1 MRLVRTVA
9 RASRGKTI
17 GRRTYLH
24 VDALASAQ
32 DSKGLDWEARV
43 AAAEQAV
50 GVERGVR
57 FNVVRLDAE
66 SGEIALLHYAAFF
79 DDPFPA
85 LRESWRFE
93 PSTGAVGYR
102 TYADSLNPPIL
113 HRKELLLPADHPRQE
128 EYRALTGAAES
139 IGLFEETTRIGYRR
153 QWLELVQAAG
163 YRIEG
168 HALLPLGNLEGDGA
182 DRGHAQG
189 DERDGDGSD
198 GDQAVVDHARG
209 HAGDG
214 GREGHAEEHANGDQ
228 AAAGHAGA
236 ALHAGWEAARH
247 RTAMV
252 RYGFSAPIQSLAR
265 HGFLDGQHRLFDYGC
280 GRGDDLRGLRE
291 NGLEAAGWDPYFA
304 PDQPIQS
311 ADLVNLG
318 FVINVIEDFDERLE
332 ALQRAWSLAERLL
345 VVSVMLAN
353 QNDPRGTRFRDGV
366 ITQRQTF
373 QKYYTQQEIREFLVD
388 ALDEEPI
395 PVAPGVLYVF
405 RDKDAEQRFL
415 VERYR
420 SRRSRLRDPSA
431 PVPASARAPRI
442 SKRRDRRAEQY
453 AAYQA
458 PLERLWEH
466 WLNLGRSPEKADLG
480 AEDLLALTAGFG
492 TFNKALRFLEAEQ
505 RERLGDTEV
514 TALLERAE
522 AERTADLE
530 VYLALLQFER
540 RRPYKHL
547 EAGLQRDIKAFF
559 GDYQAARSAGFLR
572 LMQIADV
579 EAIADACK
587 TAAEHGLGW
596 LELDD
601 RGGAGAASESAT
613 DGASAPAS
621 GVASKPAGRTPAA
634 HFDALADRSQRRL
647 AAGEDASG
655 AHAEAPPRGA
665 LTLHSSLVE
674 QLPALLR
681 VYINAAA
688 VLYGDVHNADLIKIH
703 IGSGKLTL
711 MRFDD
716 FDGRALPRMLE
727 RVKIKLRDQDVDVFG
742 YGEVFEPPYLYRK
755 SRYINEEHPGYPEQV
770 AFDEALDQLEARGLI
785 DLSGYGPAAAELD
798 ALLARHRWEVD
809 GLRLRRVQTPPAL
822 DDPCGQFL
830 RFRDLIECGET
841 WQRLAAEAAGPADEV
856 EAELQAQ
863 VETQRQQGQGKGQG
877 QGQGQGQGRSKSRG
891 ETGIDNLPQQ
901 PESYNALLELAELVL
916 DPVIDWFGMIQLT
929 YGFCSP
935 QLARQ
940 ISGRIDPKRDQHA
953 AHERNRLGNLI
964 CPRLGAAVDFII
976 ADEDMREV
984 AQWVAENTPFDRLY
998 FYGADKPI
1006 HVSYGPE
1013 QSRQVVTM
1021 LPGPSGRL
1029 VPRTLSVEA
1038 FLTAA

>member
-1 MRLVRTVA
+1 MAL
-9 RASRGKTI
+9 ASPGKTI
-17 GRRTYLH
+17 GRRTWLH
-24 VDALASAQ
+24 VDALATLQTSNAP
-32 DSKGLDWEARV
+32 DWAGRI
-43 AAAEQAV
+43 AAAEQAA
-50 GVERGVR
+50 GVERGAG
-57 FNVVRLDAE
+57 FNVVRLDAD
-66 SGEIALLHYAAFF
+66 SGELALLHYADFF

-113 HRKELLLPADHPRQE
+113 HRKELLLPADHPRRE
-128 EYRALTGAAES
+128 EYQALTEAAES
-139 IGLFEETTRIGYRR
+139 IGLFEDTTRIGYRR
-153 QWLELVQAAG
+153 QWLELVRAKG

-168 HALLPLGNLEGDGA
+168 HALLPLGNLEANADADAGGLDSGA
-182 DRGHAQG
+182 PFG
-189 DERDGDGSD
+189 
-198 GDQAVVDHARG
+198 
-209 HAGDG
+209 
-214 GREGHAEEHANGDQ
+214 
-228 AAAGHAGA
+228 AGA
-236 ALHAGWEAARH
+236 EVRVDAVAPLHADWEAARH

-252 RYGFSAPIQSLAR
+252 RHGFSAPIQSLAR

-332 ALQRAWSLAERLL
+332 ALQRAWSLAEQLL

-366 ITQRQTF
+366 MTQRQTF
-373 QKYYTQQEIREFLVD
+373 QKYYTQQEIKEFLAD

-420 SRRSRLRDPSA
+420 RRRSRLRDPSA
-431 PVPASARAPRI
+431 PALASMRSPRAARI
-442 SKRRDRRAEQY
+442 SQRRDRRLEQY
-453 AAYQA
+453 AAHQA
-458 PLERLWEH
+458 GLERLWEQ
-466 WLNLGRSPEKADLG
+466 WLGLGRRPEKADLE
-480 AEDLLALTAGFG
+480 ATALLALTEGFG
-492 TFNKALRFLEAEQ
+492 SLGKALRFLESYQ
-505 RERLGDTEV
+505 RETLGADEV
-514 TALLERAE
+514 SALLECAE
-522 AERTADLE
+522 AERRADLE
-530 VYLALLQFER
+530 VYLALQQFER

-547 EAGLQRDIKAFF
+547 EPGLQRDIKAFF
-559 GDYQAARSAGFLR
+559 GDYSAARTAGFASLLR
-572 LMQIADV
+572 IADV
-579 EAIADACK
+579 EAIAAACRE
-587 TAAEHGLGW
+587 AAEHGLGW
-596 LELDD
+596 LELELPEAAAAASALDP
-601 RGGAGAASESAT
+601 GAAAMSAL
-613 DGASAPAS
+613 
-621 GVASKPAGRTPAA
+621 PAA
-634 HFDALADRSQRRL
+634 GMTDPSADARSGLETGVSSAQ
-647 AAGEDASG
+647 AAGS
-655 AHAEAPPRGA
+655 

-688 VLYGDVHNADLIKIH
+688 LLYGDVHNADLIKIH

-727 RVKIKLRDQDVDVFG
+727 RVKIKLRDQAVDVFG

-785 DLSGYGPAAAELD
+785 DLSGYGPAALELD
-798 ALLARHRWEVD
+798 ARLARHRWEVE
-809 GLRLRRVQTPPAL
+809 GPRLRRVRTPPAL
-822 DDPCGQFL
+822 DAPCGHYL

-841 WQRLAAEAAGPADEV
+841 WRRVMEQRVAEQRVV
-856 EAELQAQ
+856 EEA
-863 VETQRQQGQGKGQG
+863 
-877 QGQGQGQGRSKSRG
+877 S
-891 ETGIDNLPQQ
+891 IDNLPQQ
-901 PESYNALLELAELVL
+901 PESYNALLDLAEQVL
-916 DPVIDWFGMIQLT
+916 DPVIDWFGMIRLT

-935 QLARQ
+935 KLARQ
-940 ISGRIDPKRDQHA
+940 IPGRIDPKRDQHA
-953 AHERNRLGNLI
+953 AHERNRLGNLV
-964 CPRLGAAVDFII
+964 CPRLGAAADFIV
-976 ADEDMREV
+976 ADEDMLEV

-998 FYGADKPI
+998 FYGSDKPI

-1013 QSRQVVTM
+1013 QSRQLVVM
-1021 LPGPSGRL
+1021 RPGPSGRL
-1029 VPRTLSVEA
+1029 VPRICSVEA
-1038 FLTAA
+1038 FLASG

>member
-1 MRLVRTVA
+1 MDNSV
-9 RASRGKTI
+9 GKII
-17 GRRTYLH
+17 GRRTWLH
-24 VDALASAQ
+24 VDALAIVQTSTAP
-32 DSKGLDWEARV
+32 DWAGRI
-43 AAAEQAV
+43 ATAEQAA
-50 GVERGVR
+50 GVERGAS
-57 FNVVRLDAE
+57 FNVVRLDAD
-66 SGEIALLHYAAFF
+66 SGELALLHYADFF

-113 HRKELLLPADHPRQE
+113 HRKELLLPADHPRRE
-128 EYRALTGAAES
+128 EYQALTEAAES
-139 IGLFEETTRIGYRR
+139 IGLFEDTTRIGYRR
-153 QWLELVQAAG
+153 QWLELVHSKG

-168 HALLPLGNLEGDGA
+168 HALLPLGNLEADVDAGA
-182 DRGHAQG
+182 DALG
-189 DERDGDGSD
+189 
-198 GDQAVVDHARG
+198 VDSSAPLG
-209 HAGDG
+209 AS
-214 GREGHAEEHANGDQ
+214 AEVALDDV
-228 AAAGHAGA
+228 AP
-236 ALHAGWEAARH
+236 LHAGWEAARH

-280 GRGDDLRGLRE
+280 GRGDDVRGLRE
-291 NGLEAAGWDPYFA
+291 NGLAAAGWDPYFA

-353 QNDPRGTRFRDGV
+353 QNDPRGARFRDGV

-373 QKYYTQQEIREFLVD
+373 QKYYSQQEIKDFLTD

-420 SRRSRLRDPSA
+420 RRRSRLRDPS
-431 PVPASARAPRI
+431 VPASASARSPRAPRI
-442 SKRRDRRAEQY
+442 SQRRDRRLEQY
-453 AAYQA
+453 AAHQA
-458 PLERLWEH
+458 LLERLWEQ
-466 WLNLGRSPEKADLG
+466 WLSLGRRPEKADLG
-480 AEDLLALTAGFG
+480 APELLALSEGFG
-492 TFNKALRFLEAEQ
+492 SLSKALRFLEIDR
-505 RERLGDTEV
+505 RERLGEDAV
-514 TALLERAE
+514 GALLERAE
-522 AERTADLE
+522 AERVADLE
-530 VYLALLQFER
+530 VYLALQQFER

-559 GDYQAARSAGFLR
+559 GDYSAARTAGFASL
-572 LMQIADV
+572 LQIADV
-579 EAIADACK
+579 EAIAAACRE
-587 TAAEHGLGW
+587 ASEHGLGW
-596 LELDD
+596 LEIEASAATLTESDTAARRAD
-601 RGGAGAASESAT
+601 GSAARPDAVAGAAR
-613 DGASAPAS
+613 GAR
-621 GVASKPAGRTPAA
+621 VCR
-634 HFDALADRSQRRL
+634 DEALAAD
-647 AAGEDASG
+647 AGDET
-655 AHAEAPPRGA
+655 APHGS

-716 FDGRALPRMLE
+716 FDGRTLPRMLE
-727 RVKIKLRDQDVDVFG
+727 RVKIKLREQDVDVFG
-742 YGEVFEPPYLYRK
+742 YGELFEPPYLYRK
-755 SRYINEEHPGYPEQV
+755 SRFINEEHPGYPEQV

-785 DLSGYGPAAAELD
+785 DLSGYGPPAAELD
-798 ALLARHRWEVD
+798 AILARHRWEVD
-809 GLRLRRVQTPPAL
+809 GLQLRRVQTRPAL

-830 RFRDLIECGET
+830 CFRDLIECGET
-841 WQRLAAEAAGPADEV
+841 YQGLAAEAGGPADE
-856 EAELQAQ
+856 AETQAQ
-863 VETQRQQGQGKGQG
+863 AKAGGQ
-877 QGQGQGQGRSKSRG
+877 SKRRG
-891 ETGIDNLPQQ
+891 EAGIDNRPIQ
-901 PESYNALLELAELVL
+901 PESYTALLELVEQVL
-916 DPVIDWFGMIQLT
+916 DPIIDWFGMIQLT

-935 QLARQ
+935 ALARQ
-940 ISGRIDPKRDQHA
+940 IPGRIDPKRDQHA
-953 AHERNRLGNLI
+953 AHERNRLGNLV
-964 CPRLGAAVDFII
+964 CPRRGAAVDFII
-976 ADEDMREV
+976 TDEDMREV
-984 AQWVAENTPFDRLY
+984 AHWVVEHTPFDRLY

-1006 HVSYGPE
+1006 HVSHGPE
-1013 QSRQVVTM
+1013 RARQVVMM

-1038 FLTAA
+1038 FLDT

>member
-1 MRLVRTVA
+1 MALA
-9 RASRGKTI
+9 HRGKTI

-24 VDALASAQ
+24 IDALTTVQASAG
-32 DSKGLDWEARV
+32 SDWQALV
-43 AAAEQAV
+43 VAAEQAV
-50 GVERGVR
+50 GVERGVG

-66 SGEIALLHYAAFF
+66 SGEVALLHYPAFF

-93 PSTGAVGYR
+93 PATGAVGYR

-113 HRKELLLPADHPRQE
+113 HRKELLLPADHPRLE
-128 EYRALTGAAES
+128 EYQALTEAAEL
-139 IGLFEETTRIGYRR
+139 IGLFEDTTRIGYRR
-153 QWLELVQAAG
+153 QWLELVRAKG
-163 YRIEG
+163 YRFDG
-168 HALLPLGNLEGDGA
+168 HLLVPLGNVEDDGDGAGDREGDGQQ
-182 DRGHAQG
+182 D
-189 DERDGDGSD
+189 
-198 GDQAVVDHARG
+198 
-209 HAGDG
+209 
-214 GREGHAEEHANGDQ
+214 REGDRARQ
-228 AAAGHAGA
+228 ALAAGEAASHGAELEGSLYGLPEGGPAPGAGSGA
-236 ALHAGWEAARH
+236 DGARPSPAGWEAARH

-265 HGFLDGQHRLFDYGC
+265 HGFLDGQYRLFDYGC

-291 NGLEAAGWDPYFA
+291 NGLTASGWDPYFA
-304 PDQPIQS
+304 PEQPIQS

-353 QNDPRGTRFRDGV
+353 QNDPRGTCFRDGV

-373 QKYYTQQEIREFLVD
+373 QKYFTQQEIKAFLTD

-420 SRRSRLRDPSA
+420 RRRSRLRDPSA
-431 PVPASARAPRI
+431 PASASVRSARAPRI
-442 SKRRDRRAEQY
+442 SQRRDRRLEQY
-453 AAYQA
+453 AAHQA
-458 PLERLWEH
+458 LLERLWEQ
-466 WLNLGRSPEKADLG
+466 WLSLGRRPEKADLD
-480 AEDLLALTAGFG
+480 APELLALSEGFG
-492 TFNKALRFLEAEQ
+492 SLSKALLFLERYQ
-505 RERLGDTEV
+505 RETLGEEAI
-514 TALLERAE
+514 TALLECAE
-522 AERTADLE
+522 AERMADLE
-530 VYLALLQFER
+530 VYLALQQFER
-540 RRPYKHL
+540 RRPYTHL

-559 GDYQAARSAGFLR
+559 GDYAAARTAGFASLLR
-572 LMQIADV
+572 IADV
-579 EAIADACK
+579 EAI
-587 TAAEHGLGW
+587 TAACREAWEHGLGW
-596 LELDD
+596 LELAEAE
-601 RGGAGAASESAT
+601 AGAE
-613 DGASAPAS
+613 
-621 GVASKPAGRTPAA
+621 RT
-634 HFDALADRSQRRL
+634 LYGS
-647 AAGEDASG
+647 
-655 AHAEAPPRGA
+655 

-688 VLYGDVHNADLIKIH
+688 VLYGDLHNADLLKIH

-727 RVKIKLRDQDVDVFG
+727 RVKIKLREQDVDLFG

-755 SRYINEEHPGYPEQV
+755 SRFINEEHPGYPEQV
-770 AFDEALDQLEARGLI
+770 AFDEALDQLEARGLL

-798 ALLARHRWEVD
+798 ARLARHRWEVD
-809 GLRLRRVQTPPAL
+809 GLRLRRLQTAPAL
-822 DDPCGQFL
+822 DDSCGQFL

-841 WQRLAAEAAGPADEV
+841 YQRLAAEGA
-856 EAELQAQ
+856 
-863 VETQRQQGQGKGQG
+863 
-877 QGQGQGQGRSKSRG
+877 
-891 ETGIDNLPQQ
+891 GIDNLPQQ
-901 PESYNALLELAELVL
+901 PESYNALLELAEQVL

-935 QLARQ
+935 PLVRQ
-940 ISGRIDPKRDQHA
+940 IPGRIDPKRDQHA

-976 ADEDMREV
+976 ADEDMHEV
-984 AQWVAENTPFDRLY
+984 AQWVADNTPFDRLY

-1013 QSRQVVTM
+1013 QSRQLVSM

-1029 VPRTLSVEA
+1029 VPRTLSLEA
-1038 FLTAA
+1038 FPTLRSALADRI

>member
-1 MRLVRTVA
+1 MA
-9 RASRGKTI
+9 RANRGKTI

-32 DSKGLDWEARV
+32 ESNGLDWEKRV
-43 AAAEQAV
+43 AVAEQAA
-50 GVERGVR
+50 GVERGAR

-66 SGEIALLHYAAFF
+66 SGELALLHYANFF
-79 DDPFPA
+79 DEPFPP

-93 PSTGAVGYR
+93 PNTGAVGYR

-113 HRKELLLPADHPRQE
+113 HRKELLLPADHPRQD
-128 EYRALTGAAES
+128 EYQALTEAAEA
-139 IGLFEETTRIGYRR
+139 IGLFEDSTRIGYRR
-153 QWLELVQAAG
+153 QWLELVRAKG
-163 YRIEG
+163 YRIDG
-168 HALLPLGNLEGDGA
+168 HALVPLGNLEA
-182 DRGHAQG
+182 DA
-189 DERDGDGSD
+189 E
-198 GDQAVVDHARG
+198 AE
-209 HAGDG
+209 G
-214 GREGHAEEHANGDQ
+214 GETGLDADAEHAVDD
-228 AAAGHAGA
+228 AIP
-236 ALHAGWEAARH
+236 LHAGWEAARH

-291 NGLEAAGWDPYFA
+291 NGLEAAGWDPYYA
-304 PDQPIQS
+304 PEQPIQS

-373 QKYYTQQEIREFLVD
+373 QKYYTQQEIKEFLAD

-420 SRRSRLRDPSA
+420 RRRSRLRDPSA
-431 PVPASARAPRI
+431 PASASARSPRAPRI
-442 SKRRDRRAEQY
+442 SQRRDRWLEQY
-453 AAYQA
+453 AAHHA
-458 PLERLWEH
+458 LLERLWEQ
-466 WLNLGRSPEKADLG
+466 WLSLGRRPEKADLE
-480 AEDLLALTAGFG
+480 APELLALSEGFG
-492 TFNKALRFLEAEQ
+492 SLSKALRFLETYQ
-505 RERLGDTEV
+505 REMLGEEAV

-522 AERTADLE
+522 AERIADLE
-530 VYLALLQFER
+530 VYLALQQFER
-540 RRPYKHL
+540 RRPYRHL

-559 GDYQAARSAGFLR
+559 GDYSAARTAGFASL
-572 LMQIADV
+572 LQIADV
-579 EAIADACK
+579 EAIAAACRE
-587 TAAEHGLGW
+587 AAQHGLGW
-596 LELDD
+596 LEL
-601 RGGAGAASESAT
+601 A
-613 DGASAPAS
+613 
-621 GVASKPAGRTPAA
+621 
-634 HFDALADRSQRRL
+634 
-647 AAGEDASG
+647 AAGESAS
-655 AHAEAPPRGA
+655 AESAPHGA

-727 RVKIKLRDQDVDVFG
+727 RVKIKLREQDVDLFG

-770 AFDEALDQLEARGLI
+770 AFDDALDQFEARGLI

-798 ALLARHRWEVD
+798 AILARHRWEVD
-809 GLRLRRVQTPPAL
+809 GLQLRRVQTPPAL
-822 DDPCGQFL
+822 DDPCGQYL

-841 WQRLAAEAAGPADEV
+841 WQRLSVEAAGTADEV
-856 EAELQAQ
+856 EA
-863 VETQRQQGQGKGQG
+863 GG
-877 QGQGQGQGRSKSRG
+877 RG
-891 ETGIDNLPQQ
+891 EGKDRSGGRRQRDAGIDNLPQA
-901 PESYNALLELAELVL
+901 PESYNALLELAEQIL
-916 DPVIDWFGMIQLT
+916 DPVIDWFGMIRLT

-935 QLARQ
+935 RLARQ
-940 ISGRIDPKRDQHA
+940 IPGRIDPKRDQHA

-964 CPRLGAAVDFII
+964 CPRLGAAVDFVID
-976 ADEDMREV
+976 DEDMLEV
-984 AQWVAENTPFDRLY
+984 AQWVVEHRPFDRLY

-1013 QSRQVVTM
+1013 HERQVVTM

-1029 VPRTLSVEA
+1029 VPRTVSVEA
-1038 FLTAA
+1038 FLDHPLGAPGLA

>member
-1 MRLVRTVA
+1 MA
-9 RASRGKTI
+9 RANRGKTI

-32 DSKGLDWEARV
+32 ASNGLDWEARV
-43 AAAEQAV
+43 AAAEQAI
-50 GVERGVR
+50 GVERDAH

-66 SGEIALLHYAAFF
+66 SGEVALLHYAAFF

-93 PSTGAVGYR
+93 PATGAVGYR

-113 HRKELLLPADHPRQE
+113 HRKELLLPAEHPRQE
-128 EYRALTGAAES
+128 EYRALTEAAES
-139 IGLFEETTRIGYRR
+139 IGLFDETIRIGYRR

-168 HALLPLGNLEGDGA
+168 HALLPLGNLEGD
-182 DRGHAQG
+182 RGYAQG
-189 DERDGDGSD
+189 DDTDGDHGD
-198 GDQAVVDHARG
+198 GDHAIVDHVRV

-214 GREGHAEEHANGDQ
+214 DREDQAGERHAGEDQ

-291 NGLEAAGWDPYFA
+291 NGLAAAGWDPYFA

-353 QNDPRGTRFRDGV
+353 QNDPRGARFRDGV

-373 QKYYTQQEIREFLVD
+373 QKYYSQQEIKDFLTD

-420 SRRSRLRDPSA
+420 RRRSRLRDPS
-431 PVPASARAPRI
+431 VSASASVGSPRAPRI
-442 SKRRDRRAEQY
+442 SQRRDRRLEQY
-453 AAYQA
+453 AAHQA
-458 PLERLWEH
+458 LLERLWEQ
-466 WLNLGRSPEKADLG
+466 WLSLGRRPEKADLD
-480 AEDLLALTAGFG
+480 APELLALSEGFG
-492 TFNKALRFLEAEQ
+492 SLSKALRFLEIDR
-505 RERLGDTEV
+505 RERLGEDAV
-514 TALLERAE
+514 GALLERAE
-522 AERTADLE
+522 AERVADLE
-530 VYLALLQFER
+530 VYLALQQFER

-559 GDYQAARSAGFLR
+559 GAYSAARTAGFASL
-572 LMQIADV
+572 LQIADV
-579 EAIADACK
+579 EAIAAACRE
-587 TAAEHGLGW
+587 ASEHGLGW
-596 LELDD
+596 LDIARPD
-601 RGGAGAASESAT
+601 AVAGAARDARVCR
-613 DGASAPAS
+613 DAAPA
-621 GVASKPAGRTPAA
+621 ADAGDETA
-634 HFDALADRSQRRL
+634 
-647 AAGEDASG
+647 
-655 AHAEAPPRGA
+655 PRGA
-665 LTLHSSLVE
+665 LTLPTSLVE

-681 VYINAAA
+681 VYIGAAA
-688 VLYGDVHNADLIKIH
+688 ALYGDVHNADLIKIH

-727 RVKIKLRDQDVDVFG
+727 RVKIKLREQDVDVFG
-742 YGEVFEPPYLYRK
+742 YGELFEPPYLYRK
-755 SRYINEEHPGYPEQV
+755 SRFINEEHPGYPEQV

-785 DLSGYGPAAAELD
+785 DLSGYGPPAAELD
-798 ALLARHRWEVD
+798 AILARHRWEVD
-809 GLRLRRVQTPPAL
+809 GLQLRRVQTRPAL

-830 RFRDLIECGET
+830 CFRDLIECGET
-841 WQRLAAEAAGPADEV
+841 YQGLAAEAGGPADE
-856 EAELQAQ
+856 AETQAQ
-863 VETQRQQGQGKGQG
+863 AKAGGQ
-877 QGQGQGQGRSKSRG
+877 SKRRG
-891 ETGIDNLPQQ
+891 EAGIDNRPIQ
-901 PESYNALLELAELVL
+901 PESYTALLELVEQVL
-916 DPVIDWFGMIQLT
+916 DPIIDWFGMIQLT

-935 QLARQ
+935 ALARQ
-940 ISGRIDPKRDQHA
+940 IPGRIDPKRDQHA
-953 AHERNRLGNLI
+953 AHERNRLGNLV
-964 CPRLGAAVDFII
+964 CPRRGAAVDFII
-976 ADEDMREV
+976 TDEDMREV
-984 AQWVAENTPFDRLY
+984 AHWVVEHTPFDRLY

-1006 HVSYGPE
+1006 HVSHGPE
-1013 QSRQVVTM
+1013 RARQVVMM

-1038 FLTAA
+1038 FLDT